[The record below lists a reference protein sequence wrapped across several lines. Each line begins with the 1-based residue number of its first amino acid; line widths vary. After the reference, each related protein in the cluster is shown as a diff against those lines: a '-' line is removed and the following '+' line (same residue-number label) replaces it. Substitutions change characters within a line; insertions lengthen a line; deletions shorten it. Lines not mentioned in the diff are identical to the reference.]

1 MHELYVYI
9 YEIQIKFLLLSRIS
23 NDFGDQPARPVP
35 NGAPPRDP
43 CPDRRE
49 PRSAPHATQAT
60 RRLSPCPPA
69 PSARRVGSHVRPGE
83 VLHREPQSVLATHL
97 LFSALGC
104 LWFPATCAVVVVI
117 VDLIALVDWR
127 RCRRVLREGAR
138 SGRPTQAQA
147 VDPSR
152 T

>member
-1 MHELYVYI
+1 MISVTNRPALYRTA
-9 YEIQIKFLLLSRIS
+9 LRRATR
-23 NDFGDQPARPVP
+23 ART
-35 NGAPPRDP
+35 GANRARHRTPRRRRD
-43 CPDRRE
+43 DSHRALRRHRRE
-49 PRSAPHATQAT
+49 E
-60 RRLSPCPPA
+60 
-69 PSARRVGSHVRPGE
+69 SARTCGPAAYE

-104 LWFPATCAVVVVI
+104 FRFPATCAVVVVI